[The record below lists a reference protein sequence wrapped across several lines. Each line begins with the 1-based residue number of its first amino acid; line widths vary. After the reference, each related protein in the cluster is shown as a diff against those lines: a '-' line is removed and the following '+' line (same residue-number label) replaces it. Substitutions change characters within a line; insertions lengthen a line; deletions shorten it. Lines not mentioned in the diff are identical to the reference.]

1 MVHDSEWGLLQLN
14 IRSRTTGKKWTG
26 NAQAEATSQLLLP
39 NTVSTVLRG
48 QRVGVTLFWGQ
59 RKTYTLNGFTGT
71 GHGGS
76 NSYQSSTHF
85 ISMLY
90 CPRNGK
96 GEIREPSNNRYWCS
110 FLLFSSNPALFSVVY
125 LSFCTIGDLSHNLF
139 VSYQYNNI
147 PAGVLFSLHLGP
159 QCGCSGFL
167 GKLLYSR
174 SCRQQG

>member
-14 IRSRTTGKKWTG
+14 ILSRTTGKKWTS
-26 NAQAEATSQLLLP
+26 NVQAEATSQLLQCQLY
-39 NTVSTVLRG
+39 
-48 QRVGVTLFWGQ
+48 GVDREWCFFVFFWEQ

-125 LSFCTIGDLSHNLF
+125 LLFCTTGDLSDNLF
-139 VSYQYNNI
+139 VSYQYDNI
-147 PAGVLFSLHLGP
+147 PAGVLFSLHLGL